1 MFYIFSGRKL
11 QPETKWRDCCF
22 IDAEV
27 IVTALSIHPFNGK
40 ITVCSL
46 FTGKPELKGYSLT
59 PLSSDEVKAINS
71 LLKR

>member
-1 MFYIFSGRKL
+1 MFYMFSARKRL
-11 QPETKWRDCCF
+11 SEIKWWDYYF

-27 IVTALSIHPFNGK
+27 IVTALSIHP
-40 ITVCSL
+40 VVSLMVL

-59 PLSSDEVKAINS
+59 PLSSDEVRAINS